1 MKPDWDQTPKSG
13 SRKVK
18 SRSAGGIDTIR
29 MVSEDTTLEG
39 SNEDDDDETD
49 GSSTLASSIVEA
61 YSKKKK
67 LANKKIEFKPK
78 SKTKVPTSPVG
89 SVAKSVDT
97 SDSNSMIRR
106 MRSHLS
112 VASDDS
118 TRRRMMRTAAM
129 KAPL

>member
-1 MKPDWDQTPKSG
+1 MKPDWEQTPKASG
-13 SRKVK
+13 RKVK
-18 SRSAGGIDTIR
+18 ARSANGIDTVS
-29 MVSEDTTLEG
+29 MVSEDTTFDG
-39 SNEDDDDETD
+39 SNEEGDDDTD

-61 YSKKKK
+61 YSKKK
-67 LANKKIEFKPK
+67 ASKKIEFRPK

-106 MRSHLS
+106 MKSHLS
-112 VASDDS
+112 VCSDDS